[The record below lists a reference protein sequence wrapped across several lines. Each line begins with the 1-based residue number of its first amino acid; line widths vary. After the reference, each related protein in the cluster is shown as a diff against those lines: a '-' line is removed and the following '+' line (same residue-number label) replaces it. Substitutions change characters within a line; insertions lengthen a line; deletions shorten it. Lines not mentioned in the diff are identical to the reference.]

1 MTTATRRPSP
11 PSSRRPRR
19 ARPAPLRA
27 AAGLRGHPVA
37 RRAATVLGRLS
48 GLRVLVADRLLACLA
63 VLSVALV
70 AAFALLIGS
79 TGPVAGGE
87 QVPLSTVQG
96 MVNQRQV
103 ASATLLDDDHR
114 LIVTTR
120 SGATHWAALPSGAG
134 AADALVRALSDP
146 AAGATLTVDGQRGK
160 QTRRLVGQVL
170 LPILILVSLFAFFM
184 RLGQAGDGGGVGAFS
199 RWRGSKATVD
209 PGSAPRF
216 SGIAGAGTAITEL
229 RELCELLR
237 APDRYRRLGARPP
250 KGALLVGPPGTGKT
264 LLARAT
270 ATEAGASF
278 YAVSGAEFVESLVGV
293 GAARIRDLFSKA
305 RENAPAI
312 VFIDEIDAVGR
323 KRGAGVGQGNDER
336 EQTLNQLLVEMDG
349 FDAGGGLVVLA
360 ATNRP
365 DVLDPALLRPGRFD
379 RQVTVDAPD
388 LRGRVD
394 ILRLY
399 LRGRPVAG
407 DVDLTDVARRCPG
420 FTGAELANAVN
431 EAALLAARA
440 SRPSIGMPDL
450 AEGIERTVS
459 GARNQ
464 AHVLSGDEQR
474 TIAVHEAGHAVVAAA
489 CGRADAVHSVSI
501 VARGRRLGRA
511 TTLLL
516 DKDRTVLRRSD
527 LERQL
532 MVTLAGTA
540 AENVAFGEMSTAVND
555 DLHTATQL
563 ARSMVTSYGMSDLGP
578 VTIGERSPEVF
589 LGAALQELDSVG
601 NATRERIDAETRR
614 IVEESSARAQAVLR

>member
-1 MTTATRRPSP
+1 MNRKNVIR
-11 PSSRRPRR
+11 
-19 ARPAPLRA
+19 
-27 AAGLRGHPVA
+27 
-37 RRAATVLGRLS
+37 
-48 GLRVLVADRLLACLA
+48 
-63 VLSVALV
+63 
-70 AAFALLIGS
+70 
-79 TGPVAGGE
+79 
-87 QVPLSTVQG
+87 
-96 MVNQRQV
+96 
-103 ASATLLDDDHR
+103 
-114 LIVTTR
+114 
-120 SGATHWAALPSGAG
+120 
-134 AADALVRALSDP
+134 
-146 AAGATLTVDGQRGK
+146 TLTVIAA
-160 QTRRLVGQVL
+160 VL
-170 LPILILVSLFAFFM
+170 LLGWLFFYLNDDTRGFKPVDTSVAVAQINSDNVKTAQIDDREQQLRLELKSASDETAGSTKVIAKYPTGYAVPLFDSLNGKGVKTNTAVNQPSVLGSLLVYMLPLLLLIALFV
-184 RLGQAGDGGGVGAFS
+184 LFS
-199 RWRGSKATVD
+199 RMQTGGRMGFGFGKSRAKQLTKDMPQTTFADV
-209 PGSAPRF
+209 
-216 SGIAGAGTAITEL
+216 AGADEAVEEL
-229 RELCELLR
+229 YEIKDFLQN
-237 APDRYRRLGARPP
+237 PGRYQALGAKIPR
-250 KGALLVGPPGTGKT
+250 GVLLYGPPGTGKT
-264 LLARAT
+264 LLARAV
-270 ATEAGASF
+270 AGEAGVPF
-278 YAVSGAEFVESLVGV
+278 FTISGSDFVEMFVGV
-293 GAARIRDLFSKA
+293 GASRVRDLFEQAKQNS
-305 RENAPAI
+305 PCI
-312 VFIDEIDAVGR
+312 IFVDEIDAVGR
-323 KRGAGVGQGNDER
+323 QRGAGLGGGHDER

-614 IVEESSARAQAVLR
+614 IVEESSARAQAVLRAHRGVLDGVADALVERETLAGAELAALLSGVRPVGGARPATAP